1 MKHLI
6 LTLFALVLSAGAYAQ
21 FHTIKPH
28 STRYRVNAVSS
39 KSVSATV
46 AKVPHEASSVSNDVS
61 KDMVDNVDKYV
72 EYDAS
77 GSFDVSASSSSR

>member
-28 STRYRVNAVSS
+28 STRYRVNAVRS

-46 AKVPHEASSVSNDVS
+46 AKVPHEVSSVSNGVS
-61 KDMVDNVDKYV
+61 KNMVDNVDKYV
-72 EYDAS
+72 FIVLILEKLLFYK
-77 GSFDVSASSSSR
+77 GL